1 MPLPFLTPLTADQQR
16 QAGIADPWPYARAD
30 RVRFGEIDALGHV
43 NNAAYLKFF
52 ETLRVTYLTDYQ
64 VHDYQ
69 SDAPRPRIVVKS
81 VTLDFHAELKITD
94 YIACARTTEMRR
106 TSFLQTYGL
115 YSDGQLKTTGTAVV
129 VFLNEDGTKMPLPD
143 DLRQRLTDSDGTTQ
157 L

>member
-52 ETLRVTYLTDYQ
+52 ETLRVNYLTDYH
-64 VHDYQ
+64 VHDYAT
-69 SDAPRPRIVVKS
+69 DAPRPRIVVKS
-81 VTLDFHAELKITD
+81 VSLDFHAELKIAD

-106 TSFLQTYGL
+106 TSFLQNYGL

-129 VFLNEDGTKMPLPD
+129 VFLGADGTKMPLPD
-143 DLRQRLTDSDGTTQ
+143 DLRQRLTDRDGTTQ